1 MLTPAHPR
9 PEAREKAA
17 IVVDVQKAQRLR
29 WHRRPDPKVTA
40 QVHVREVV
48 HRLAGQAFVEL
59 HAQYVVRAPLMRKVQ
74 LRGES
79 QCLVAEN
86 IAADVLIRK
95 CHRIVQLRHL
105 PLHGEIRGTK
115 ACAQCKLLDL
125 LHRFV
130 VLVSWK

>member
-48 HRLAGQAFVEL
+48 HRLAGQAFVET
-59 HAQYVVRAPLMRKVQ
+59 HPQYVVRAKVVTGFKVLLPIVFQ
-74 LRGES
+74 SGGP
-79 QCLVAEN
+79 CALVEVLARMAKAAKS
-86 IAADVLIRK
+86 IAIF
-95 CHRIVQLRHL
+95 IVVRCYAHCRL
-105 PLHGEIRGTK
+105 P
-115 ACAQCKLLDL
+115 
-125 LHRFV
+125 V
-130 VLVSWK
+130 